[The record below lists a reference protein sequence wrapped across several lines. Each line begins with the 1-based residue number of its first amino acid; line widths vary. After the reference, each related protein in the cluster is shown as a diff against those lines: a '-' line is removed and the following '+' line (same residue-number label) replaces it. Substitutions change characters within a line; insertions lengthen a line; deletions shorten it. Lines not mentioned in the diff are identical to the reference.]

1 MDWTAR
7 RMIYSTC
14 LQFSLGAGQLPG
26 NARIV
31 CTGGIS
37 GAGKGL
43 EQRLDDVVRLVAIK
57 DFKVQ
62 IATGLVGESLEELAR
77 KAEAERAGGA
87 LLLFGFLNFLLR
99 ELIQPPP
106 HEMRP

>member
-26 NARIV
+26 DARIV
-31 CTGGIS
+31 RTGGIS

-57 DFKVQ
+57 DFEVQ
-62 IATGLVGESLEELAR
+62 IAAGLVGEALEELVR
-77 KAEAERAGGA
+77 KAEAERAGGVP
-87 LLLFGFLNFLLR
+87 LLFRFLNFLWL
-99 ELIQPPP
+99 EF
-106 HEMRP
+106 